1 MEGNELSMSW
11 LFLCIHYVQTI
22 VHKVIKIP
30 AFFFST
36 SFYLNVIQG
45 VSFLCFCMTT
55 LPGPKALLL
64 DLNVR

>member
-1 MEGNELSMSW
+1 MSW

-22 VHKVIKIP
+22 VHKVIKTP
-30 AFFFST
+30 AFFFLLL
-36 SFYLNVIQG
+36 YLNVIQG

-55 LPGPKALLL
+55 LPGPKTLLL